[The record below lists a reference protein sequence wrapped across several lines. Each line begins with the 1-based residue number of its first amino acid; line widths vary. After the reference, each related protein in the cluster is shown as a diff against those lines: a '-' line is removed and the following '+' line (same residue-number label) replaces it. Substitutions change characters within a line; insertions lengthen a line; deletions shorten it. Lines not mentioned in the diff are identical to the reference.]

1 MHQGPHS
8 MLKASDSQGSG
19 GTDPERGHT
28 RTCAVNSDKGV
39 RTTRRYHET
48 VPQKGLLWSVVV
60 RAACSEERY
69 LSADLPKDGN
79 KGAQPGG

>member
-1 MHQGPHS
+1 M
-8 MLKASDSQGSG
+8 
-19 GTDPERGHT
+19 
-28 RTCAVNSDKGV
+28 NSDKGM

-60 RAACSEERY
+60 RAACPEECY

-79 KGAQPGG
+79 EGAQPGG

>member
-48 VPQKGLLWSVVV
+48 VPQKGLLWGVVV
-60 RAACSEERY
+60 RAACSKERY